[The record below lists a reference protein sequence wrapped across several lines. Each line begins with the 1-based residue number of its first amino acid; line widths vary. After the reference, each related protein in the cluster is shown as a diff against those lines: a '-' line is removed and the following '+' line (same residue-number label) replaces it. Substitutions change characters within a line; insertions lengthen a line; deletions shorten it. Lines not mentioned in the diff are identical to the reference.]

1 MTASIGTSAAYISS
15 VTMTEQALTPVA
27 KQSVHSRY
35 LDHGLVLDL
44 IADTSLVDADVLTE
58 ALKTASIKE
67 ASLIDVLC
75 DGCFIA
81 QSDKRDIMA
90 AYDAVSQGFLYQP
103 WAKQA
108 LQSALQQFIPFEDM
122 LLVMGLHPTNAFS
135 ECFLAEL
142 ICTSQLISISQMER
156 ARLLCL
162 SRGLTLGQ
170 SFVQLGLMNIA
181 TYKLLIDGTA
191 RYRCGH
197 LSLVQL
203 KEMVASSFAGFNA
216 SGQWLKLSQAVRGFA
231 TYCASPDLLEALSL
245 LVEAELLTEITVL
258 GVMESALERSVSFDQ
273 VAVECSM
280 IEPALV
286 TLATKLAKRVASGE
300 MTSNNACM
308 QLRER
313 CRLLQG

>member
-1 MTASIGTSAAYISS
+1 
-15 VTMTEQALTPVA
+15 MTEQALSPA
-27 KQSVHSRY
+27 AQISVHSRY
-35 LDHGLVLDL
+35 LDHGLVMDL
-44 IADTSLVDADVLTE
+44 ISETGLVDADVLAD

-103 WAKQA
+103 WARQA
-108 LQSALQQFIPFEDM
+108 LQSAVQQFIPFDDM

-135 ECFLAEL
+135 ESFLAE
-142 ICTSQLISISQMER
+142 ITYTSQLITISHMER

-170 SFVQLGLMNIA
+170 AFVQLGLMNIA
-181 TYKLLIDGTA
+181 TYKLLIDGSA

-197 LSLVQL
+197 LSLNQL
-203 KEMVASSFAGFNA
+203 KEMVSSSFVGFNA
-216 SGQWLKLSQAVRGFA
+216 SGQWLKLSQAVRGFG
-231 TYCASPDLLEALSL
+231 TYCANPELLEALDL
-245 LVEAELLTEITVL
+245 LVESELLTEITVL
-258 GVMESALERSVSFDQ
+258 GVMESALERSATFDQ
-273 VAVECSM
+273 IAAECSM
-280 IEPALV
+280 IEPALI
-286 TLATKLAKRVASGE
+286 TLATKLSKRVAIGE
-300 MTSNNACM
+300 MTSNNACQ

-313 CRLLQG
+313 CRLLQSTSMNNRAAV